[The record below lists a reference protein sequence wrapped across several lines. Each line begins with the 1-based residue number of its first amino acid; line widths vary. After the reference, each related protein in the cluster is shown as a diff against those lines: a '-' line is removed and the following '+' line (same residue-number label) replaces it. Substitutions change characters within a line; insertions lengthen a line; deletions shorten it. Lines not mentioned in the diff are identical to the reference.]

1 MPASGLDHGVGA
13 GTLEALSRWE
23 MGWPGAAWL
32 SGDTEMGPKQGEGA
46 AAEHQAG
53 GGTGRSLR
61 AGRVWTFS
69 AMDQRGQGSS
79 RVDGVRAGEAGG
91 GREGPKAMGEAGF
104 YRKHTGNPR
113 KGSDQGRAASG
124 FYLERIGVAAV
135 GAWAPRGRRA
145 RWKFFWGVG
154 GNGGSGNLIGCIFV
168 ELGAFKAEVTRP
180 RP

>member
-46 AAEHQAG
+46 VAEHQAG
-53 GGTGRSLR
+53 GGTGRSLM

-69 AMDQRGQGSS
+69 AMDQRGQRSS

-91 GREGPKAMGEAGF
+91 GREGPKAAGEAGF
-104 YRKHTGNPR
+104 YRTRTGNP
-113 KGSDQGRAASG
+113 
-124 FYLERIGVAAV
+124 
-135 GAWAPRGRRA
+135 
-145 RWKFFWGVG
+145 
-154 GNGGSGNLIGCIFV
+154 
-168 ELGAFKAEVTRP
+168 
-180 RP
+180 